1 MSTEQ
6 PTTKPTFDDLD
17 ALETEELRERA
28 FHRAW
33 DKKDFG
39 FFISVIRQLPASV
52 DAEDLDG
59 SFGAVGASLA
69 DIVSL
74 WHELRGHDYGASEP
88 LVRAAF
94 IDYLLKN

>member
-6 PTTKPTFDDLD
+6 PTTHPTFDELD
-17 ALETEELRERA
+17 ALDTEDLRERA
-28 FHRAW
+28 FHLAW
-33 DKKDFG
+33 EKKDFG

-52 DAEDLDG
+52 DAEDIDG

-74 WHELRGHDYGASEP
+74 WHEMKGHDYGSAEP

-94 IDYLLKN
+94 IDYLMKH